1 MSSASVVRGHTIHEL
16 TLDIKTTLLT
26 PLVALSW
33 LSVCLLVAGT
43 GLVVFTRRILQTFQ
57 HALLQIVR
65 A

>member
-1 MSSASVVRGHTIHEL
+1 MYEL
-16 TLDIKTTLLT
+16 TMDIKAIDFKNTLLT

-43 GLVVFTRRILQTFQ
+43 GLVVFVRRFFQ
-57 HALLQIVR
+57 QLFQISRHALLQIVR

>member
-1 MSSASVVRGHTIHEL
+1 MYEL
-16 TLDIKTTLLT
+16 TIDFKSTLLT

-43 GLVVFTRRILQTFQ
+43 GLVVFVRRFFQ
-57 HALLQIVR
+57 ISRYALLQLVR

>member
-1 MSSASVVRGHTIHEL
+1 MNEL
-16 TLDIKTTLLT
+16 TGDMKYTLLT

-43 GLVVFTRRILQTFQ
+43 GLVVFVRRFCQQLFQ
-57 HALLQIVR
+57 ISRHALLQIVR